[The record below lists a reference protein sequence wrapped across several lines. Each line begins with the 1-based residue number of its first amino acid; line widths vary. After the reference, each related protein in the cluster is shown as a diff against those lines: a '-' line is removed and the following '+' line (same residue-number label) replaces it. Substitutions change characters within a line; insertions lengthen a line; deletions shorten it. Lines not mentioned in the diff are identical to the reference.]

1 MSANERATAVL
12 GLYGFNRR
20 PELGKICRYI
30 ELTDVECLKR
40 GMYSDDLKTLFLL
53 GKKSICECIIL
64 SYLYGQAK
72 GYRTRD
78 QRRIGYDKRI
88 GSKERA
94 VHGSGPD
101 CGEG

>member
-30 ELTDVECLKR
+30 KLTDGECLKR

-53 GKKSICECIIL
+53 GKKSICECIVL

-78 QRRIGYDKRI
+78 QRP
-88 GSKERA
+88 KEDR
-94 VHGSGPD
+94 V
-101 CGEG
+101 